1 MLDEGLIAMNLL
13 TKILITFFIWIV
25 FGAAGAMSQV
35 SPTPGKP
42 WPYGPFVIDTS
53 TIPATICVGQPAASG
68 NSCPNSKGVVGRW
81 DGTTYVPVFAGGAP
95 VNGSSTAWI
104 SITSYGADPTGAND
118 SAPALSLAQAAA
130 NAKYSQGQ
138 VACVYFPT
146 GTYLMNSNPTGFTG
160 PGCVIGDGPLKT
172 IVKTGPNLTTSV
184 FSWTDAWIG
193 APGTAFPYN
202 GTTVNIPAVRAGP
215 ILSDL
220 SIVGNRTYGQQTA
233 IAFDGHEDFGLIQNV
248 DVFYMNGSAFRT
260 GVPAPG
266 ASDAYTRETRLVNFR
281 AFNSGKAGAPVIDL
295 GTLYNGGETS
305 NSIDLLNIDIYAPFG
320 TGIHIAPRTRF
331 IEGTQIRVEG
341 IENNP
346 SGIQADLIQV
356 GDGNSATPPVS
367 VHFKGLTLIDPYVGF
382 AALHMAGTSS
392 NLAYDYAFEGAIG
405 GGNPLGNGLQLDV
418 GRQGIFRFP
427 ANNANGTDLIL
438 GANLGSVLIEAG
450 GNQSGWTI
458 TNNSGTPTASFF
470 PASGTLNTATGVG
483 SFAFGAG
490 SSASGA
496 NSIVMGLNNTT
507 TNAANVILGG
517 IGASDRGRNGWIGS
531 GASSYF
537 QFGQV
542 GIFGT
547 TSGASEIPLRSI
559 NGFGPCITTD
569 NTTHGFQVSIVAR
582 DITNTANVFYWSI
595 PSGVLTRNVGA
606 SSTREVGQ
614 APVSGGFGTGL
625 SASARAA
632 ADTSGGCLYVAFQ
645 PPSGNTD
652 TWHVGGTVVTNE
664 VQ

>member
-1 MLDEGLIAMNLL
+1 
-13 TKILITFFIWIV
+13 
-25 FGAAGAMSQV
+25 
-35 SPTPGKP
+35 
-42 WPYGPFVIDTS
+42 
-53 TIPATICVGQPAASG
+53 
-68 NSCPNSKGVVGRW
+68 
-81 DGTTYVPVFAGGAP
+81 
-95 VNGSSTAWI
+95 
-104 SITSYGADPTGAND
+104 
-118 SAPALSLAQAAA
+118 
-130 NAKYSQGQ
+130 
-138 VACVYFPT
+138 
-146 GTYLMNSNPTGFTG
+146 MNSNPTGFTG

-193 APGTAFPYN
+193 APGAAFPYN
-202 GTTVNIPAVRAGP
+202 GSTVNIPAVRAGP

-220 SIVGNRTYGQQTA
+220 SVVGNRTYAQQTA

-266 ASDAYTRETRLVNFR
+266 GVDAYTRETRLVNFR
-281 AFNSGKAGAPVIDL
+281 AFNSGKAGAPVIDI

-320 TGIHIAPRTRF
+320 AGIHVAPRTRF

-346 SGIQADLIQV
+346 SGIQADLIQI
-356 GDGNSATPPVS
+356 GDGNSAYPPVS

-450 GNQSGWTI
+450 GNQTSWTI
-458 TNNSGTPTASFF
+458 TNNNSQATNLFF
-470 PASGTLNTATGVG
+470 PPVASTPQPSINTATGSNAFSFGTG
-483 SFAFGAG
+483 SNGV
-490 SSASGA
+490 AS
-496 NSIVMGLNNTT
+496 NSIAIGINNI
-507 TNAANVILGG
+507 AGRSGSVVLGG
-517 IGASDRGRNGWIGS
+517 TGGNDRTRAGWVGT
-531 GASSYF
+531 GTSSF
-537 QFGQV
+537 SQFGTMGV
-542 GIFGT
+542 FGT
-547 TSGASEIPLRSI
+547 ATGTAEVPLRGI
-559 NGFGPCITTD
+559 NGDGPCVTVD
-569 NTTHGFQVSIVAR
+569 NTTHGFSVNLVAR
-582 DITNTANVFYWSI
+582 DITNKVNIFYWTV
-595 PSGVLTRNVGA
+595 SGAISRDVGA
-606 SSTREVGQ
+606 STTRIVSSS
-614 APVSGGFGTGL
+614 PVSGGLGNGPAAT
-625 SASARAA
+625 ARVG
-632 ADTSGGCLYVAFQ
+632 ADTTGGCVYLAFT

-652 TWHVGGTVVTNE
+652 TWHLGATVATNE
-664 VQ
+664 IQ